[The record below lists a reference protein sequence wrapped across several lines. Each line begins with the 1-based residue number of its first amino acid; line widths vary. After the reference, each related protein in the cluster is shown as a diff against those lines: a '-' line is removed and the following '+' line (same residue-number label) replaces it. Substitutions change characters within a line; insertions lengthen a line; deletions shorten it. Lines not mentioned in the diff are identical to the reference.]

1 MNQRFMKTAIAVRIL
16 TIICLAAMPLAGG
29 VQSLAAAPSA
39 AQTNLLS
46 HALQAKDAEA
56 AWTELGES
64 EHRPAPP
71 AAWETSAPT
80 KEEEAKFLMPY
91 IVALEDRTKDFYTRF
106 PKDSH
111 ALEAKMQEVDMAE
124 IGMQLGG
131 SNQQARLEGVEKSLL
146 SDPTLAEKDRFSL
159 RRGDVGRAAAAR
171 QSESEA
177 AGLAEFEK
185 GARDLQKEFP
195 NQPGVFDMLLT
206 VAVNSETDKARALLK
221 EIAASKASDEV
232 KAAAASQM
240 KKFDALGKPLVLQ
253 FTAVDGREV
262 DVATWKGKV
271 VLLDFWATWCAPC
284 VGEVPRVVETYEKF
298 HAKGFEIA
306 GISLDREKSKLTE
319 FVAGHKMAWP
329 QFYDGLFWENKYAQ
343 QFGIESIPAM
353 WLIDKQGNLRDLDAR
368 TDLSGKVEKLLGE

>member
-1 MNQRFMKTAIAVRIL
+1 
-16 TIICLAAMPLAGG
+16 
-29 VQSLAAAPSA
+29 
-39 AQTNLLS
+39 
-46 HALQAKDAEA
+46 
-56 AWTELGES
+56 
-64 EHRPAPP
+64 
-71 AAWETSAPT
+71 
-80 KEEEAKFLMPY
+80 
-91 IVALEDRTKDFYTRF
+91 
-106 PKDSH
+106 
-111 ALEAKMQEVDMAE
+111 
-124 IGMQLGG
+124 
-131 SNQQARLEGVEKSLL
+131 
-146 SDPTLAEKDRFSL
+146 
-159 RRGDVGRAAAAR
+159 VGRAAAAR